1 MIWDYSLSGETLD
14 RVFWEISRSRIGIKR
29 ASGSVTISNTANFL
43 EHFNISSS
51 DPATLII
58 YDVTEADEAVFS
70 CKVENSNGNVW
81 TDSIQVEI
89 VGES

>member
-1 MIWDYSLSGETLD
+1 MSGETLD
-14 RVFWEISRSRIGIKR
+14 RVFWEIRRKEEASGSRIGIKR
-29 ASGSVTISNTANFL
+29 ASGSVSITNTEKFF

-70 CKVENSNGNVW
+70 CKVENSNGDVW
-81 TDSIQVEI
+81 TDNIQVEI
-89 VGES
+89 VGEC

>member
-1 MIWDYSLSGETLD
+1 MSGETLD
-14 RVFWEISRSRIGIKR
+14 RVFWEISRKGDAIGTRIGTKR
-29 ASGSVTISNTANFL
+29 ASGSVSITNTANFL

-70 CKVENSNGNVW
+70 CKVENINGDVW

>member
-1 MIWDYSLSGETLD
+1 MSGETLD
-14 RVFWEISRSRIGIKR
+14 RVFWEIRHKEEIAATRIGTKR
-29 ASGSVTISNTANFL
+29 ASGSVSITNTPNFL

-70 CKVENSNGNVW
+70 CKVENINSDVW

-89 VGES
+89 VGEC

>member
-1 MIWDYSLSGETLD
+1 MSGETLD
-14 RVFWEISRSRIGIKR
+14 KVFWEIRHKEDASGTRIGIKKP
-29 ASGSVTISNTANFL
+29 SGSVSISNTENFL

-70 CKVENSNGNVW
+70 CKVENSNGDVW

-89 VGES
+89 VGEC